1 MKKIKI
7 SLIFIALI
15 ISVLIIFGLTTNSHG
30 NYGGVGKFTQFAHK
44 GYFGV
49 KDLAFD
55 GNATLGDNGSD
66 WNNCNQIMCIHNPSE
81 SIGYCKLKAIV
92 TINADGS
99 AVVETSAGTVDV
111 ASSDENK
118 KMAKFAYEAEQAG
131 DSGTSYVKFKYPFA
145 YYWHTTYRS
154 YLLTAINNVI
164 TLPSVGNADLANV
177 MGGAT
182 KFESTIAGYDQT
194 EYEAKLFIFSNGG
207 AQARVVVFGN
217 QGDNTTKVKIDKYI
231 TSVSNLGDVGDRS
244 GQSDSLK
251 RSIPVD
257 IDTSDEEI
265 GTVDDIII
273 TYKVVIT
280 NIFTEDI
287 SGTYTDTSD
296 SELEHKTGTFTEAIT
311 IAAGGT
317 KEYTIT
323 CKLTSCNAGT
333 IYENKAQFTY
343 DTDKTISSSDYVRGI
358 EDEDH
363 DDPPESEGNGTINKY
378 IIKVNGVDVSEN
390 RSGFSES
397 KKDEE
402 PVEVKKG
409 DIVTYRVEF
418 KNEIGR
424 AHV

>member
-287 SGTYTDTSD
+287 S
-296 SELEHKTGTFTEAIT
+296 
-311 IAAGGT
+311 
-317 KEYTIT
+317 
-323 CKLTSCNAGT
+323 
-333 IYENKAQFTY
+333 
-343 DTDKTISSSDYVRGI
+343 
-358 EDEDH
+358 
-363 DDPPESEGNGTINKY
+363 
-378 IIKVNGVDVSEN
+378 
-390 RSGFSES
+390 
-397 KKDEE
+397 
-402 PVEVKKG
+402 
-409 DIVTYRVEF
+409 
-418 KNEIGR
+418 EIGR